1 MTAIRGR
8 DAAPPRG
15 ARTAQVTG
23 CGALIACAAG
33 TALLGLVMALGPSAA
48 VPRLGPGAPIWSVAA
63 RPAAGTVITL
73 ERAGLLLGA
82 LGVVFG
88 LAAVSRGWRPP
99 AGLLLGAGAVVAAAF
114 VFLPPAGSI
123 DVLNYA
129 IYGRIASLG
138 HNPYLMRPAELYGTG
153 DPVGLFAPLNWRSL
167 PTLYGPV
174 ATAAQ
179 WAAATLGGA
188 SMARIVFWI
197 RLGNA
202 IAYVATAVMLVRL
215 AGREPARR
223 ARVCMLWAVNP
234 LMLFW
239 LVGSGHVDVL
249 LALLAVAALVTIRS
263 SGVAAGVVTG
273 VLAGAATA
281 VKTPFALAAAGLAAA
296 ARRSPRTLAAGAAGA
311 AAVLVPSYLLPGALN
326 AGVLGRRLTVSAGF
340 IYPVPAFVAARP
352 AVFAVIVLLAAL
364 ALGLLLVWRLPAGP
378 SVMPAVRL
386 MLAASLAWLAVF
398 PVQAPWYDALLFPLL
413 ALMPAS
419 RLDYLLVTRCFLLGE
434 MLLPG
439 VLPNSGR
446 LSVVAAR
453 LSHIGLLVLLG
464 ILVLMCVFAAWGGDK
479 ENRGSEHGRGKDS
492 NGQDGDGQ
500 DGDGQDG
507 DGQDGDGQ
515 DGDGQDG
522 DGLRVQ
528 DIRDTGTAG
537 NGPHIPAQRR

>member
-1 MTAIRGR
+1 MTASRGT
-8 DAAPPRG
+8 DVPPPRA
-15 ARTAQVTG
+15 ARAAQITGWAALIG
-23 CGALIACAAG
+23 CGAG
-33 TALLGLVMALGPSAA
+33 VVLLGLVMMLGPSAA
-48 VPRLGPGAPIWSVAA
+48 VPRLGPGGPMWSLAA
-63 RPAAGTVITL
+63 RPAAATVIAL

-82 LGVVFG
+82 LGVASG
-88 LAAVSRGWRPP
+88 LAAVRQGWRPP
-99 AGLLLGAGAVVAAAF
+99 ARLLLGAGAVAAAAF

-153 DPVGLFAPLNWRSL
+153 DPVGLFAPLNWRTL
-167 PTLYGPV
+167 PTVYGPF
-174 ATAAQ
+174 ATAVQ
-179 WAAATLGGA
+179 WAAARLGGG

-197 RLGNA
+197 RFGNA
-202 IAYVATAVMLVRL
+202 LAYVATAVMLVRL
-215 AGREPARR
+215 AGRDPARR
-223 ARVCMLWAVNP
+223 ARACLLWAVNP

-249 LALLAVAALVTIRS
+249 LALLAVAALITIRR

-273 VLAGAATA
+273 ALAGAAIA

-296 ARRSPRTLAAGAAGA
+296 ARRSPRMLAAGVAGA

-340 IYPVPAFVAARP
+340 IYPVPALVAARP
-352 AVFAVIVLLAAL
+352 AVFGAIVAVAAL

-378 SVMPAVRL
+378 SQLPAVRL

-419 RLDYLLVTRCFLLGE
+419 RLDYLLITRCLLLGE

-446 LSVVAAR
+446 FSVVIAR
-453 LSHIGLLVLLG
+453 LSHLGLLVLLG
-464 ILVLMCVFAAWGGDK
+464 ILVLMCALRAWGSD
-479 ENRGSEHGRGKDS
+479 EDRRSDDRP
-492 NGQDGDGQ
+492 GQDGQDKRDGQ
-500 DGDGQDG
+500 A
-507 DGQDGDGQ
+507 
-515 DGDGQDG
+515 
-522 DGLRVQ
+522 
-528 DIRDTGTAG
+528 TG
-537 NGPHIPAQRR
+537 NGPHLSAQQR